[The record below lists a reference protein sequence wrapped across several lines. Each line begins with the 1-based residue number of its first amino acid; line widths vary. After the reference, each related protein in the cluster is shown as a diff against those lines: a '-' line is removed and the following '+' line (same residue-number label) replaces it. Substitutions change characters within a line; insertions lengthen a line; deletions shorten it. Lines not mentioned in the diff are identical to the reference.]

1 MFFAKPFVKNP
12 WEGAQTTIYAALAND
27 LVSGGYY
34 ASCREAPTSPLAQ
47 DEGLAKSVWKL
58 TEDAIKSVGTNGS

>member
-1 MFFAKPFVKNP
+1 MFFEKPYVKNP
-12 WEGAQTTIYAALAND
+12 WDGAKTTIYAALAND

-34 ASCREAPTSPLAQ
+34 AACKEAPTNPLAQ

-58 TEDAIKSVGTNGS
+58 TEDAIKCVSTNGI